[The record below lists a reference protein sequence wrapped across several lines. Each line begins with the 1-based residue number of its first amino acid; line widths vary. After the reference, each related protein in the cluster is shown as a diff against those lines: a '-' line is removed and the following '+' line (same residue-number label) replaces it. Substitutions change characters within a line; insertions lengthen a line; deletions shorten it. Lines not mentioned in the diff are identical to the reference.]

1 MAWELFLSGVIV
13 GWLVEF
19 ALDLFFWRPR
29 RVCSEAEQ
37 ELQDAVALLEREVLR
52 LRRQREA
59 PETGEE
65 GEEEEESRRD
75 DLKKIWG
82 IGPKVETLLWLHG
95 ITTFA
100 KLSATTGQA
109 LDQILENAGERF
121 RISRENLVES
131 WQEQAEL
138 AAAGRW
144 PELETYQKAISSKR
158 RRRSKARA
166 S

>member
-1 MAWELFLSGVIV
+1 MAWELFLSGLIV

-19 ALDLFFWRPR
+19 ALDFFFWRPR

-37 ELQDAVALLEREVLR
+37 ELQEAVVLLEHEVLR

-59 PETGEE
+59 PESQEN
-65 GEEEEESRRD
+65 EEEEESRRD

-100 KLSATTGQA
+100 QLSATTGEA
-109 LDQILENAGERF
+109 LHQILGNAGERF

-138 AAAGRW
+138 AAADRW
-144 PELETYQKAISSKR
+144 PELEMYQKKISSNR
-158 RRRSKARA
+158 RRRMTSRAR
-166 S
+166 